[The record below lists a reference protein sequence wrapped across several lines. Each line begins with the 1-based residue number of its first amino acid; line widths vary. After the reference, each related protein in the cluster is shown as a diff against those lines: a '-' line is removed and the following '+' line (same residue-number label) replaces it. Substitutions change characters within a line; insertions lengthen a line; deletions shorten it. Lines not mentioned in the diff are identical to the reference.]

1 MIRHFWVV
9 LLLIMFSTNAYADFS
24 DGIDAYKQK
33 DYFTAIKE
41 FRTLAEQGHA
51 EAQTMLGYMYASGKG
66 VIQDYIQAHVWFN
79 LAAAQGNERAFEARE
94 KVAEAMTSEQIAE
107 AQRLARE
114 WTPKE
119 SPAEETQETLPSSTG
134 GPEGVALV
142 RAVQEHLAGLGY
154 EPGPAD
160 GIMGSKTRWAIRD
173 YQEHAGLRVDGEPS
187 QALLE
192 HLKNAGEARVAEG
205 RSQPET
211 PSPVPNTSPSLAAS
225 PSEQTQEVIDRLKTI
240 VQKGEEER
248 SADSRFLAKLRDL
261 IRQYDWPWRERLFR
275 DGFQDGDYT
284 RNPVW
289 NVVSGEF
296 RVDSSQRLVSRFTAP
311 VQEEEPRSNTR
322 QEDTGTR
329 IFKSILTEILKEN
342 DEKPS
347 SRPKAPEQAEIYA
360 SARITNAFS
369 MDMELLVRSEGTEAR
384 IELGVY
390 QGRNRDQGYRLYL
403 IGGATPS
410 LELVR
415 QTARGSSIIEI
426 SKSAGVL
433 VDGRPHTLRWQRY
446 PDGAMVVAIDGEA
459 AIQTVDRT
467 FQNAFDGISFI
478 NHNGDFAIPSITIDG
493 HAG

>member
-24 DGIDAYKQK
+24 DGINAYKQK
-33 DYFTAIKE
+33 DYFTALKE

-66 VIQDYIQAHVWFN
+66 VLQDYIQAHLWFN
-79 LAAAQGNERAFEARE
+79 LAAAQGDERAFEARE
-94 KVAEAMTSEQIAE
+94 KIAEVMLPEQIAE

-119 SPAEETQETLPSSTG
+119 SPAQETEEALPSSTG
-134 GPEGVALV
+134 GPEGAELV
-142 RAVQEHLAGLGY
+142 RAVQERLAALGY

-173 YQEHAGLRVDGEPS
+173 YQEQAGLRADGEPS

-192 HLKNAGEARVAEG
+192 HLKNAGDARVAEG
-205 RSQPET
+205 RSQPEAPASAT
-211 PSPVPNTSPSLAAS
+211 DTSPALAAS
-225 PSEQTQEVIDRLKTI
+225 PNEQTQEVIDQLKTI

-261 IRQYDWPWRERLFR
+261 IRRYDWPWRERLFR
-275 DGFQDGDYT
+275 DAFHDGDHT

-296 RVDSSQRLVSRFTAP
+296 WVDSSQRLVSRFTAP
-311 VQEEEPRSNTR
+311 VQKETPRSDASK
-322 QEDTGTR
+322 EDTGTR
-329 IFKSILTEILKEN
+329 IFKSILTEILKEK
-342 DEKPS
+342 EGKP

-360 SARITNAFS
+360 SAGITNAFS
-369 MDMELLVRSEGTEAR
+369 MDIEILVRPEGADAR
-384 IELGVY
+384 IEVGLY
-390 QGRNRDQGYRLYL
+390 QGRDRDQGYSLYFV
-403 IGGATPS
+403 GGATPS
-410 LELVR
+410 LDLVR
-415 QTARGSSIIEI
+415 QTARGSSIIDI
-426 SKSAGVL
+426 AKSSEML
-433 VDGRPHTLRWQRY
+433 TDGRSHVVRWQRY
-446 PDGAMVVAIDGEA
+446 SDGNMIVAIDGEV
-459 AIQTVDRT
+459 AIQSVDRT
-467 FQNAFDGISFI
+467 FQDAFDGISI
-478 NHNGDFAIPSITIDG
+478 TNHNGDFAIPSISIYG